1 MSENTSLREKLED
14 YENRDVRISIQSGDG
29 SGWVERQK
37 LKDHLEE
44 EEDEITVRVDTKED
58 KVETRYVLGVGNE
71 EPDRWNR
78 WVMSFEGISDD
89 ELVVDIRGEN
99 PDWKEGN
106 EFILS
111 EDILENH
118 EPARANHVAGLEKQK
133 EELRGFLEGIGKD
146 FGVSDQTGIIL
157 EGPPGTGKTELVR
170 EICKEK
176 YGSVPVT
183 VSGPEILSRWVG
195 ESERALR
202 EKFEEARNTQHKV
215 LYVDDLDA
223 IAWSRDEASET
234 HSAPI
239 VAQLLVLL
247 DGVEAKKMTEEA
259 GDDDTLKVISSTNI
273 SHVVDPALRRPG
285 RLGNRP
291 IQFSLPDREERKAII
306 HHYLEKVY
314 ASKDG
319 NLGFE
324 LENFVKEGDMEG
336 IDDLVVG
343 TDGFTGADIEDWI
356 VESIKRLVSEGGNTL
371 DAETL
376 SETLEGEGFGVARG
390 FEETVVEVETD
401 DGVGSVIFR
410 SKPAVCRRDGRSP
423 ETVVRDEGDTRYRY
437 RHRVVT
443 SKDLLRDDFV
453 RSKENVIQAFQHRD
467 DERLLLEIEDWEL
480 LKSAREQSRMVN
492 RLIGIVHEELLK
504 WENENVLLLTDG
516 TDTGHLDMLEERG

>member
-1 MSENTSLREKLED
+1 MS
-14 YENRDVRISIQSGDG
+14 DVP
-29 SGWVERQK
+29 K
-37 LKDHLEE
+37 LKDLLDGTGAEARISARRVDGAGEWIDRDILRRELGDDRYFLRADGGIEKRHRLKTGSEKPE
-44 EEDEITVRVDTKED
+44 SWSRAVLSLEDEFDGGGTEFV
-58 KVETRYVLGVGNE
+58 VELRDHKIPWSEGDELSVGEEVLGYGSVG
-71 EPDRWNR
+71 
-78 WVMSFEGISDD
+78 
-89 ELVVDIRGEN
+89 
-99 PDWKEGN
+99 
-106 EFILS
+106 
-111 EDILENH
+111 
-118 EPARANHVAGLEKQK
+118 ANHVAGLEQQK
-133 EELRGFLEGIGKD
+133 KELRSFLEGIGKD
-146 FGVSDQTGIIL
+146 FDVSDQTGIIL

-202 EKFEEARNTQHKV
+202 EKFEEARNTQHKI
-215 LYVDDLDA
+215 LYIDDLDA

-247 DGVEAKKMTEEA
+247 DGVEAKKMTEKA

-291 IQFSLPDREERKAII
+291 IQFSLPDREERRAII

-314 ASKDG
+314 VSEDG
-319 NLGFE
+319 ELGSE
-324 LENFVKEGDMEG
+324 LEEFVKEGETESLNE
-336 IDDLVVG
+336 LVVG

-356 VESIKRLVSEGGNTL
+356 VESTKRLVGEGGDTL

-376 SETLEGEGFGVARG
+376 SGTLEEEGFGVGRG
-390 FEETVVEVETD
+390 FEETVVEVEPD
-401 DGVGSVIFR
+401 DGISSVIFR

-423 ETVVRDEGDTRYRY
+423 ETIVRDEGDTRYRY

-443 SKDLLRDDFV
+443 PKDLLRDDFV
-453 RSKENVIQAFQHRD
+453 RSKENVIQAFQHRE

-480 LKSAREQSRMVN
+480 LKSARDQSRMVN
-492 RLIGIVHEELLK
+492 RLVGIVHEELLK
-504 WENENVLLLTDG
+504 WENENVLLLTDAS
-516 TDTGHLDMLEERG
+516 DTGHLDMLEERG

>member
-1 MSENTSLREKLED
+1 MPENTSLRERLGG
-14 YENRDVRISIQSGDG
+14 YETQDVRISIQSGDG
-29 SGWVERQK
+29 SGWVQRQK
-37 LKDHLEE
+37 LKDRLEQ
-44 EEDEITVRVDTKED
+44 EEDEITVRVDTKKDE
-58 KVETRYVLGVGNE
+58 VETRYVLGVGKE

-78 WVMSFEGISDD
+78 WVLSFEGISDD
-89 ELVVDIRGEN
+89 ELVVDIRGDN
-99 PDWKEGN
+99 PDWEKGD
-106 EFILS
+106 EFTLS
-111 EDILENH
+111 EELLEDY

-133 EELRGFLEGIGKD
+133 EELRSFLEGIDKD
-146 FGVSDQTGIIL
+146 FGLSDQTGVIL

-202 EKFEEARNTQHKV
+202 EKFEEARNTQHKI
-215 LYVDDLDA
+215 LYIDDLDA

-291 IQFSLPDREERKAII
+291 IQFSLPDREERMSII

-314 ASKDG
+314 ASRDG
-319 NLGFE
+319 KLGPE
-324 LENFVKEGDMEG
+324 LEEFVKEGDTESLDRL
-336 IDDLVVG
+336 IVG

-356 VESIKRLVSEGGNTL
+356 VESVKRLSSKGDDTL
-371 DAETL
+371 DSETLAETL
-376 SETLEGEGFGVARG
+376 EQEGFGVARG
-390 FEETVVEVETD
+390 FEETAVEVEP
-401 DGVGSVIFR
+401 DGGSGSVLFR

-443 SKDLLRDDFV
+443 PKDLLRDDFV

-480 LKSAREQSRMVN
+480 LKSASDQSRMVN
-492 RLIGIVHEELLK
+492 GLVGIVHEELLK

-516 TDTGHLDMLEERG
+516 TNTGHLDMLEERG